1 MDKLSYAIGLNI
13 ANNLKVSGFAN
24 LSVEDFADAVNTVFK
39 GESAKMTD
47 AEAKKVIQDYF
58 EKAEKEKLAKNL
70 EEGEKFLAEN
80 GKREGVVTLPSG
92 LQYEVITEGT
102 GKKPSAS
109 DTVSCHY
116 HGTLINGT
124 VFDSSVMR
132 NQPAEFPVSG
142 VIKGWVEALQLMS
155 EGAKWKLFI
164 PANLAY
170 GERGAGQSIE
180 PNSTLIFEVELLK
193 VL

>member
-13 ANNLKVSGFAN
+13 ANNLKSSGFST
-24 LSVEDFADAVNTVFK
+24 LSVEDFAEAVNTVYK

-47 AEAKKVIQDYF
+47 AEARTVIQDYF

-102 GKKPSAS
+102 GKKPSAT

-132 NQPAEFPVSG
+132 NQPAEFPVNG

>member
-24 LSVEDFADAVNTVFK
+24 ISVDDFAEAVKAVYA

-47 AEAKKVIQDYF
+47 AEAKSVIQDYF

-102 GKKPSAS
+102 GKKPSAT

-116 HGTLINGT
+116 HGTLIDGT
-124 VFDSSVMR
+124 VFDSSVRR
-132 NQPAEFPVSG
+132 NQPAEFPVNG

>member
-13 ANNLKVSGFAN
+13 ANNLKSSGFST
-24 LSVEDFADAVNTVFK
+24 LSVEDFTEAVNTVYK

-47 AEAKKVIQDYF
+47 AEARTVIQDYF

-102 GKKPSAS
+102 GKKPSAT

-132 NQPAEFPVSG
+132 NQPAEFPVNG

>member
-13 ANNLKVSGFAN
+13 ANNLKASGFAN
-24 LSVEDFADAVNTVFK
+24 LSVEDFAEAVNTVYK

-47 AEAKKVIQDYF
+47 MEAKTVIQEYF
-58 EKAEKEKLAKNL
+58 EKAEKEKLTKNL
-70 EEGEKFLAEN
+70 EEGNKFLAEN

-102 GKKPSAS
+102 GKKPSAT

-116 HGTLINGT
+116 HGTLIDGT

-132 NQPAEFPVSG
+132 NQPAEFPVNG

>member
-116 HGTLINGT
+116 HGTLIDGT

-170 GERGAGQSIE
+170 GERGAGHSIE

>member
-13 ANNLKVSGFAN
+13 ANNLKASGFAN
-24 LSVEDFADAVNTVFK
+24 LSVEDFAEAVNTVYK

-47 AEAKKVIQDYF
+47 AEAKSVIQDYF
-58 EKAEKEKLAKNL
+58 EKAEKEKLTKNL

-102 GKKPSAS
+102 GKKPSAT

-116 HGTLINGT
+116 HGTLIDGT

-132 NQPAEFPVSG
+132 NQPAEFPVNG

-170 GERGAGQSIE
+170 GERGAGRSIE

>member
-13 ANNLKVSGFAN
+13 ANNLKASGFAN
-24 LSVEDFADAVNTVFK
+24 LSVEDFAEAVSAVYK

-47 AEAKKVIQDYF
+47 AEAKTVIQEYF
-58 EKAEKEKLAKNL
+58 EKAEKEKLTKNL
-70 EEGEKFLAEN
+70 EEGQKFLAEN

-102 GKKPSAS
+102 GKKPSAT

-116 HGTLINGT
+116 HGTLIDGT
-124 VFDSSVMR
+124 VFDSSVLR
-132 NQPAEFPVSG
+132 NQPAEFPVNG

-164 PANLAY
+164 PSNLAY

>member
-13 ANNLKVSGFAN
+13 ANNLKSSGFAN
-24 LSVEDFADAVNTVFK
+24 LSVEDFAEAVKTVYN

-47 AEAKKVIQDYF
+47 AEARTVIQDYF
-58 EKAEKEKLAKNL
+58 EKAEKEKLTKNL
-70 EEGEKFLAEN
+70 EEGNKFLAEN

-92 LQYEVITEGT
+92 LQYEIITEGT
-102 GKKPSAS
+102 GKKPSAT

-116 HGTLINGT
+116 HGTLIDGT

-132 NQPAEFPVSG
+132 NQPAEFPVNG

>member
-80 GKREGVVTLPSG
+80 SKREGVVTLPSG